1 MKKIIFTA
9 MILLIVSCSS
19 PEEIIND
26 CGCIESQE
34 RYVDKKAWTG
44 GAWLYYKEWQ
54 KTGQEN
60 KVEGCYTDKETE
72 YMIRT
77 VSDRERW
84 LLTCKNK

>member
-1 MKKIIFTA
+1 MKQIIFTA
-9 MILLIVSCSS
+9 MILLIVSCS

-60 KVEGCYTDKETE
+60 KIEGCYTDKETE
-72 YMIRT
+72 YMTRE
-77 VSDRERW
+77 VGNNERW
-84 LLTCKNK
+84 FVTCNNK